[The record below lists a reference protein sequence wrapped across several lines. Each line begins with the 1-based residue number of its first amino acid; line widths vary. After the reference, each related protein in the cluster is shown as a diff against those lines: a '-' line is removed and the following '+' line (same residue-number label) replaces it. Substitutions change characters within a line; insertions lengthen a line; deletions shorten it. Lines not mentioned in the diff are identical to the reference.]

1 VVQVRRPIGE
11 GKEFIAFGDISPG
24 DEVRVTLTERLA
36 KVARS
41 ATAADVEVY

>member
-1 VVQVRRPIGE
+1 MGE
-11 GKEFIAFGDISPG
+11 GKEFIEFGDIRPG

-41 ATAADVEVY
+41 ATAADVAVY